1 MSSLIFTLI
10 NTSIILFWALLIFI
24 PRSEITQKIIN
35 YPYVPLIL
43 SFVYVFFLSQVP
55 EIFKADFSSLNGIL
69 ELFKNSTPESAAAAW
84 IHYLAFD
91 FWMGAWILQNS
102 QKRSISH
109 LIIILPL
116 VSTFMLG
123 PFGVLLYVIFSKGY
137 LISYVNE

>member
-1 MSSLIFTLI
+1 MNSLIFTLI
-10 NTSIILFWALLIFI
+10 NTLIIFFWALLIFI
-24 PRSEITQKIIN
+24 PRSKITQKITS

-43 SFVYVFFLSQVP
+43 SFVYIFFLSQVP

-69 ELFKNSTPESAAAAW
+69 ELFKNSISESAAAAW
-84 IHYLAFD
+84 THYLAFD

-102 QKRSISH
+102 QKRSIPH

-123 PFGVLLYVIFSKGY
+123 PIGVLFYVIFSKGY
-137 LISYVNE
+137 LISHVNE